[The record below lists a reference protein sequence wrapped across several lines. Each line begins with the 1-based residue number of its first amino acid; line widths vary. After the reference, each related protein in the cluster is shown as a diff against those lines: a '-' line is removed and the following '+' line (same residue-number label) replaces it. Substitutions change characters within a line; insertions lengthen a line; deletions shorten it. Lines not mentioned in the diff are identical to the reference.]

1 MKISCIIL
9 NSNLINCSEQTE
21 VVNYISKKLYEIGE
35 NISLISYFD
44 NSIEKIK
51 NIIDDNNDIVFLIGT
66 SQVLFNLG
74 IKQNIS
80 RLFNEQMQNS
90 DVCYNNLKLYCENH
104 NIPFSMQE
112 ENEVQLPTNSIP
124 LVSKNNYNNGFV
136 YNKDNSFTIFLPESL
151 DFARENLDK
160 IIDIINLKKSDNND
174 FEYQTIKCFGILES
188 DIKKLIGEY
197 FNYSDISI
205 DIVSNDLDN
214 TVYIKYNASSNYSKV
229 QEYISSIISI
239 LNKYIYSLDDDS
251 VYKMA
256 NDLLSIQRKNVAI
269 GETITLGNITKE
281 MAQISP
287 QFISSSNIYV
297 NFESIINDLKID
309 DNVIRE
315 YGKYSVNTVY
325 EFANALLDKHPND
338 IVVFVLGDMS
348 NKENTCFMAIGDI
361 DGIHVYKNKINI
373 KNDKTI
379 SNLSK
384 TAIFYLI
391 KKLKQNDLHFM

>member
-51 NIIDDNNDIVFLIGT
+51 NIIEDNNDIVFLIGT

-124 LVSKNNYNNGFV
+124 LVSKNNYNNGFI
-136 YNKDNSFTIFLPESL
+136 YKKDNSFTIFLPESL
-151 DFARENLDK
+151 DFAKENLDK

-214 TVYIKYNASSNYSKV
+214 TIYIKYNASCNYSKV

-348 NKENTCFMAIGDI
+348 NKENTCFMTIGDI

-391 KKLKQNDLHFM
+391 KKLKHNDLHFM

>member
-51 NIIDDNNDIVFLIGT
+51 NIVDDNNNIVFLIGT

-90 DVCYNNLKLYCENH
+90 DVCYNKMKLYCENH

-136 YNKDNSFTIFLPESL
+136 YNKDNSFTIFLPDSL
-151 DFARENLDK
+151 DFTRENFDK
-160 IIDIINLKKSDNND
+160 IIDIANLKKSDNND

-214 TVYIKYNASSNYSKV
+214 TIYIKYNTSSNYSKV

-256 NDLLSIQRKNVAI
+256 NELLSIQRKNVAI

-309 DNVIRE
+309 DNIIRE